1 MRCPTVNL
9 CDFSKKTMLQ
19 KATLSRFTL
28 AVFVFTILYTSRLA
42 AQNGGTV
49 IGIIV
54 DSTSSRPLAYATVAI
69 YKEPGRTLAGG
80 AITDDNGKFTANVPF
95 GTHSAEVSFIG
106 FGTKQIPVFK
116 LDEGHPSHDLGT
128 LLLAPN
134 SDLLNEVEVR
144 GEKSSM
150 ELSLDRKI
158 FNVGQD
164 LANSGGNATDVLMNI
179 PSVAVDPEG
188 NVRLRGSDNVRIL
201 IDGKPS
207 GLVSFKGGSG
217 LQQLQASMIERV
229 EVITNPSARYEAEGL
244 GGIINIVLK
253 KEKNS
258 GFNGSFDVITGYPD
272 NHGLAANVN
281 YRHRKVNF
289 FVNYGIAY
297 RDQPGRGSLYQEVYT
312 PDETFLLKQTNRSY
326 VRGLNNN
333 IRGGIDLYF
342 TETSI
347 LTGSYLYRRSDAK
360 RITDI
365 VYRDYAGSPDNL
377 LSYTTRRQDEDE
389 IEPNSEYSLI
399 YKRVMPGNDH
409 QFLAEVKYLDN
420 WESSDQTFTQF
431 HFNPD
436 GTPDHSKD
444 LVQKSLNDESE
455 KQLLFQ
461 ADYTRPLPGDG
472 RFETGIRSS
481 FRDMTNDF
489 LVTEQNNEGEFIPLE
504 NLDNIFFYD
513 ENIIAAYAILGN
525 KTGIVSYQA
534 GLRGE
539 WTDVKTTLA
548 ETGEVNPRKYYNLF
562 PSVHVTF
569 NLPKQNDLQLS
580 YSRRIRRPYYNDLSP
595 FVTFSDERNFFS
607 GNPDLNPEY
616 SHVIDIGY
624 ARYFDM
630 GSITASVYTRLTTD
644 KIESI
649 RLVDLEGFSN
659 TRTEN
664 LNSEEAYGVE
674 LTGTIDLTSW
684 WKLDANLN
692 FFYADVDGTNIVSTY
707 ANTTYSW
714 FARQTSRIALPAK
727 VDLQIRTNYEAP
739 QKTVQGRRKSLF
751 YTDISLSKDILKGN
765 GTINLTTLDLFN
777 SRRFRSTAEGA
788 TFFSDRDSQ
797 YRRRQINLTFSY
809 RIRQTKG
816 QRQKRDIVPTE

>member
-1 MRCPTVNL
+1 NR
-9 CDFSKKTMLQ
+9 
-19 KATLSRFTL
+19 
-28 AVFVFTILYTSRLA
+28 
-42 AQNGGTV
+42 
-49 IGIIV
+49 
-54 DSTSSRPLAYATVAI
+54 
-69 YKEPGRTLAGG
+69 
-80 AITDDNGKFTANVPF
+80 
-95 GTHSAEVSFIG
+95 
-106 FGTKQIPVFK
+106 
-116 LDEGHPSHDLGT
+116 
-128 LLLAPN
+128 
-134 SDLLNEVEVR
+134 
-144 GEKSSM
+144 
-150 ELSLDRKI
+150 
-158 FNVGQD
+158 
-164 LANSGGNATDVLMNI
+164 
-179 PSVAVDPEG
+179 PSVAVDPDG
-188 NVRLRGSDNVRIL
+188 NVSLRGSDNVRIF

-253 KEKNS
+253 KEQNS
-258 GFNGSFDVITGYPD
+258 GFNGAFDVITGYPA
-272 NHGLAANVN
+272 NHGLAPNVN
-281 YRHRKVNF
+281 SRHRKVNVS
-289 FVNYGIAY
+289 VNYGIAS

-312 PDETFLLKQTNRSY
+312 PDETCLLKQTSRSY

-548 ETGEVNPRKYYNLF
+548 ETGEVNPRKYCNSFPSDHVTYNL
-562 PSVHVTF
+562 T
-569 NLPKQNDLQLS
+569 KQNDLQLS

-714 FARQTSRIALPAK
+714 FARQ
-727 VDLQIRTNYEAP
+727 
-739 QKTVQGRRKSLF
+739 
-751 YTDISLSKDILKGN
+751 
-765 GTINLTTLDLFN
+765 
-777 SRRFRSTAEGA
+777 
-788 TFFSDRDSQ
+788 
-797 YRRRQINLTFSY
+797 
-809 RIRQTKG
+809 
-816 QRQKRDIVPTE
+816 